1 MKTNKFIVL
10 LIIIISISSCK
21 NKIELDKRYCSNN
34 ENSAIKIAEKEW
46 LEIYGKGIYNKTPF
60 VATLKNDTIWI
71 VEGTLPENSD
81 GGVPYAEINAKTC
94 EILKIT
100 HGK

>member
-1 MKTNKFIVL
+1 MKTYKFTIL
-10 LIIIISISSCK
+10 LILISISSCK
-21 NKIELDKRYCSNN
+21 NKIELDKKYCSNN
-34 ENSAIKIAEKEW
+34 ENSATKIAEKEW
-46 LEIYGKGIYNKTPF
+46 LKIYGKEIYKQTPF
-60 VATLKNDTIWI
+60 IVKLKNDTIWV

-94 EILKIT
+94 EILKII